1 MALAI
6 KADGALPAAAA
17 RRAGGG
23 RVLVG
28 IAGAVVFAI
37 ILAAV
42 FAPWLVT
49 HDPFAQDLF
58 HLNTAP
64 GGEHPLG
71 TDHIGRDVYSRL
83 VMGARL
89 TLIVGAGGAAI
100 AFLLGGALGLLGMA
114 LGRWGERV
122 VFAVIDLVRAVPGI
136 LLALL
141 IIVAVGEGTGPVTL
155 ALGVSFA
162 PFFAYVARATFKRE
176 AAQDYVRVAGL
187 FGGGRLHVLR
197 LHILPN
203 LCGSLVTQAAI
214 ILPRCIVTESV
225 LSFLGLGSS
234 PDAPTWGRMISDASR
249 YLEVSPHAILAPIA
263 ALVALT
269 VSLLVLGDALRERLD
284 PLRAGALPPGA
295 VR

>member
-6 KADGALPAAAA
+6 HKASG
-17 RRAGGG
+17 RRISGGQIA
-23 RVLVG
+23 VLV
-28 IAGAVVFAI
+28 AGAVVLAI
-37 ILAAV
+37 CGVAL
-42 FAPWLVT
+42 FAPLVAT
-49 HDPFAQDLF
+49 HDPFDQDLF
-58 HLNTAP
+58 SLNTGPAAA
-64 GGEHPLG
+64 HLLG
-71 TDHIGRDVYSRL
+71 TDHIGRDVFSRL

-89 TLIVGAGGAAI
+89 TLAVGLGGTAI
-100 AFLLGGALGLLGMA
+100 AIALGGALGLVGMA
-114 LGRWGERV
+114 LGRAGEV
-122 VFAVIDLVRAVPGI
+122 AVFAFIDLVRAVPGI

-141 IIVAVGEGTGPVTL
+141 IVVAVGEGTGPVTL

-162 PFFAYVARATFKRE
+162 PFFAYVARAAYKRE

-197 LHILPN
+197 LHIVPN
-203 LCGSLVTQAAI
+203 VTGSLVTQAAI

-249 YLEVSPHAILAPIA
+249 YLEVAPHAILAPVV

-284 PLRAGALPPGA
+284 PLRRTAGGRTPELA
-295 VR
+295 